1 MKPDRSEIIS
11 DAIGELDEK
20 IVEEAANARTPAKS
34 AEKRKRSRK
43 PLWAA
48 IGAAAAC
55 VVIAGGIIA
64 MNTVPIGVTAAAEAV
79 YPKMEHYPDE
89 SNPFSNHDKWWDDRR
104 AQQSP
109 DDNYADNLWE
119 FYTDSTDQFLSG
131 TEENKVY
138 SPLNVYMAL
147 AMLAE
152 TTSGESQ
159 RQILDLLEA
168 EDVDSLRTQAGLLWN
183 ANYCDDGAITSILG
197 NSVWLDS
204 SLDYNQSVMDRL
216 AQSYYA
222 SSYSGEFGSEPM
234 NKQLHNWLN
243 KQTGGLL
250 KDSVEKVHLDPA
262 PETVLALYS
271 TVLFRGKWDNKFDP
285 NKNDTRIFHSP
296 DGDIE
301 TTFMNQNGDLRYH
314 WDEDYGAVRLSFVSG
329 CSMWLILPDED
340 KTIDDVLESGE
351 YMKLVKYPLSTN
363 NSKDM
368 IVNLSVP
375 KFDVSSDFD
384 LKEGLSALGITDV
397 FSSKSAEFTLL
408 DGDNS
413 KVFVGKANHSA
424 RVKIDEEGCEAA
436 AFTEMALNG
445 AMPMPEDDKID
456 FVLDRP
462 FLFVITGM
470 DDQPLF
476 TGTVYNP

>member
-20 IVEEAANARTPAKS
+20 IVEEADNARTPAKS
-34 AEKRKRSRK
+34 AGKRKKSRK

-55 VVIAGGIIA
+55 VGIVGGIMT
-64 MNTVPIGVTAAAEAV
+64 MNTAPIGVTAAAEAV

-89 SNPFSNHDKWWDDRR
+89 SNMFNNFDKWWADRK

-109 DDNYADNLWE
+109 DSNYADNLWD
-119 FYTDSTDQFLSG
+119 FYTDSTEQFLSG

-152 TTSGESQ
+152 ITSGDSQ

-168 EDVDSLRTQAGLLWN
+168 DDVDSLRTQAGLLWN

-197 NSVWLDS
+197 NSVWLDR

-222 SSYSGEFGSEPM
+222 SSYSGKFGSEEM
-234 NKQLHNWLN
+234 DGQLHDWLN

-250 KDSVEKVHLDPA
+250 KDSVDTIHLEPD
-262 PETVLALYS
+262 TVLALYS
-271 TVLFRGKWDNKFDP
+271 TVLFKGKWHNKFNP

-301 TTFMNQNGDLRYH
+301 TTFMNQKGDMLYH
-314 WDEDYGAVRLSFVSG
+314 WDEDYSAVRLGFASG
-329 CSMWLILPDED
+329 CNMWLILPDED

-351 YMKLVKYPLSTN
+351 YMNLAKNPNSTK
-363 NSKDM
+363 NSKY
-368 IVNLSVP
+368 IILNLSVP

-397 FSSKSAEFTLL
+397 FSSKSGNFTLL
-408 DGDNS
+408 DGNNS
-413 KVFVGKANHSA
+413 RICVGKANHSA

-436 AFTEMALNG
+436 AFTEMIPNTG
-445 AMPMPEDDKID
+445 GPPPEENID

>member
-1 MKPDRSEIIS
+1 M
-11 DAIGELDEK
+11 AI
-20 IVEEAANARTPAKS
+20 
-34 AEKRKRSRK
+34 
-43 PLWAA
+43 
-48 IGAAAAC
+48 
-55 VVIAGGIIA
+55 
-64 MNTVPIGVTAAAEAV
+64 NTAPIGVTAAAEAV
-79 YPKMEHYPDE
+79 YPKMERYPDE
-89 SNPFSNHDKWWDDRR
+89 TDPFRNFEKWREDRK

-109 DDNYADNLWE
+109 DKRYADNLWD
-119 FYTDSTDQFLSG
+119 FYIDSTEQFLSG

-152 TTSGESQ
+152 TTSGNSQ

-168 EDVDSLRTQAGLLWN
+168 EDIDSLRTQAGLLWN

-216 AQSYYA
+216 AQSYFA
-222 SSYSGEFGSEPM
+222 SSYSGKFGSEQM
-234 NKQLHNWLN
+234 DGQLHDWLN
-243 KQTGGLL
+243 EQTGGLL
-250 KDSVEKVHLDPA
+250 KDSVEGVHLE

-271 TVLFRGKWDNKFDP
+271 TVLFKGKWDNKFNP
-285 NKNDTRIFHSP
+285 NKNDTQIFHSP
-296 DGDIE
+296 HGDID
-301 TTFMNQNGDLRYH
+301 TTFMNQKGDMLYH
-314 WDEDYGAVRLSFVSG
+314 WDEDYSAVRLHFVSG
-329 CSMWLILPDED
+329 CNMWLILPDED

-351 YMKLVKYPLSTN
+351 YMKLVKYPNSTN
-363 NSKDM
+363 NSKYI
-368 IVNLSVP
+368 IVNLSLP

-384 LKEGLSALGITDV
+384 LTEGLSALGVTDV
-397 FSSKSAEFTLL
+397 FSSETGEFTML

-413 KVFVGKANHSA
+413 GVFVGKANHSA

-436 AFTEMALNG
+436 AFTEMIPNTG
-445 AMPMPEDDKID
+445 GIPPDDNVD

-462 FLFVITGM
+462 FMFVIAGM
-470 DDQPLF
+470 DNQPLF